1 MSQLNQ
7 ITAQQN
13 QASLS
18 GSSEGFS
25 VEFGDH
31 NHPHRKSFEIWY
43 NEEYAFF
50 LRRKRQH
57 YDLVIMEDGE
67 YKWDTPKNAYRIWCA
82 CAQSMEFKGRI
93 SYDQPND

>member
-7 ITAQQN
+7 MQSQV
-13 QASLS
+13 SHS
-18 GSSEGFS
+18 GNSES
-25 VEFGDH
+25 VINNDH
-31 NHPHRKSFEIWY
+31 PYRESFQEWY

-67 YKWDTPKNAYRIWCA
+67 YKWDTPKNAYRIWVA
-82 CAQSMEFKGRI
+82 CAKAMEFAKKA
-93 SYDQPND
+93 

>member
-1 MSQLNQ
+1 MVVK
-7 ITAQQN
+7 QN
-13 QASLS
+13 RANHS
-18 GSSEGFS
+18 GNSEGFS
-25 VEFGDH
+25 VEFSDYD
-31 NHPHRKSFEIWY
+31 HPHRASFQEWY

-82 CAQSMEFKGRI
+82 AMECAKKV
-93 SYDQPND
+93 

>member
-1 MSQLNQ
+1 M
-7 ITAQQN
+7 
-13 QASLS
+13 
-18 GSSEGFS
+18 
-25 VEFGDH
+25 V
-31 NHPHRKSFEIWY
+31 NHPHRASFQEWY

-82 CAQSMEFKGRI
+82 AREFKE
-93 SYDQPND
+93 SKV

>member
-7 ITAQQN
+7 TQS
-13 QASLS
+13 QANHS
-18 GSSEGFS
+18 GNSENIL
-25 VEFGDH
+25 DK
-31 NHPHRKSFEIWY
+31 NHPHRASFQEWY

-67 YKWDTPKNAYRIWCA
+67 YKWDTPKNAYRIWVA
-82 CAQSMEFKGRI
+82 AMEFKG
-93 SYDQPND
+93 SKS

>member
-7 ITAQQN
+7 TIQPQS
-13 QASLS
+13 QASHS
-18 GSSEGFS
+18 GNSDSE
-25 VEFGDH
+25 VYKTE
-31 NHPHRKSFEIWY
+31 HPYRASFECWY

-67 YKWDTPKNAYRIWCA
+67 YKWDTPKNAYRIWVSA
-82 CAQSMEFKGRI
+82 MKFKG
-93 SYDQPND
+93 NVK

>member
-7 ITAQQN
+7 TQS
-13 QASLS
+13 QANPS
-18 GSSEGFS
+18 GNSE
-25 VEFGDH
+25 
-31 NHPHRKSFEIWY
+31 HPYRASFECWY

-67 YKWDTPKNAYRIWCA
+67 YKWDMPKNAYRIWYAAMECA
-82 CAQSMEFKGRI
+82 NKA
-93 SYDQPND
+93 